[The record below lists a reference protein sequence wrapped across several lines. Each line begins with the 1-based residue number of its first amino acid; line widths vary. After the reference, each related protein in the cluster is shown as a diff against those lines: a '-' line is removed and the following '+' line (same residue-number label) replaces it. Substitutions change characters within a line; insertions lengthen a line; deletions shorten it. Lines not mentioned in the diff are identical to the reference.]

1 MRRGR
6 LGSCSRSEKNITR
19 GAQKIESTESTVST
33 FVPGEFSDLAN
44 PVSGFALRRGQK
56 YAPRSDIAHIGA
68 AKLWSAA
75 PGRSG
80 EGFDCQR
87 PGAHHAAGLS
97 SGGQKAP
104 RNSHV
109 AEKAEKVFRYRTII
123 SRIAS
128 KWPRRGRKCAFKG
141 AKAHFGAPGAVG
153 ARLLDG
159 ATRGSIVKDRGRIM
173 RPVSPQADRNPR
185 ETAMCRKRRRKISAI
200 GS

>member
-1 MRRGR
+1 MMTPRKSRVGGHMRRGR

-128 KWPRRGRKCAFKG
+128 KWPRRGKWCVSPVSSLPDYCSLPERQ
-141 AKAHFGAPGAVG
+141 
-153 ARLLDG
+153 RLLV
-159 ATRGSIVKDRGRIM
+159 RGSSR
-173 RPVSPQADRNPR
+173 
-185 ETAMCRKRRRKISAI
+185 
-200 GS
+200 